1 MARPDPEVIQLG
13 PTANDVS
20 FSVSAAQ
27 AAYRASATAA
37 VVGVAVNFEYPILFW
52 TARDV
57 RSPRSPTS
65 AARWGPELEPLC
77 CLILFSG
84 ILMYREIAWLATSAI
99 QKNCPR

>member
-1 MARPDPEVIQLG
+1 MARPNPEVIQLG

-20 FSVSAAQ
+20 FSVSAGQ
-27 AAYRASATAA
+27 AACRASGTAA

-65 AARWGPELEPLC
+65 AARPTVAAVGWGTRTGAFVLSDTL
-77 CLILFSG
+77 
-84 ILMYREIAWLATSAI
+84 
-99 QKNCPR
+99 